1 MIFME
6 DNNLYVLDTSVFAQ
20 GYAALFSDKAIVTV
34 YMVSEE
40 VKSSGALIQF
50 DMLMKSGLR
59 ILNPSDESLKVVR
72 ACSKKLD
79 DNLSET
85 DMYVVAL
92 ALDFKERGKN
102 VRVVSEDNSIKNL
115 CKVKGIKVVSVK
127 NPDIERTIRW
137 VRKCVACGRK
147 TDSSECPV
155 CGSETKHFSR
165 RV

>member
-1 MIFME
+1 ME
-6 DNNLYVLDTSVFAQ
+6 ENTLYVLDTSVFVQ

-40 VKSSGALIQF
+40 VKSSEALIQF
-50 DMLMKSGLR
+50 DMLMKSGLK
-59 ILNPSDESLKVVR
+59 ILNPSDESIGVVR
-72 ACSKKLD
+72 VCSEKLA

-85 DMYVVAL
+85 DIYVVAL
-92 ALDFKERGKN
+92 ALDFKGKGKD
-102 VRVVSEDNSIKNL
+102 VRVVSEDNSVKNL
-115 CKVKGIKVVSVK
+115 CKIKGIKVVSVK

-155 CGSETKHFSR
+155 CGSETKHFSK